1 MKFVLGK
8 KLGMMQFFDASALRA
23 IPATVIKVEQNKV
36 TQVKTKE
43 KDGYSAI
50 QLGTNQVKKL
60 NKALAGK
67 LKDLGKFRY
76 LREFRLA
83 DDKAEYNLGDS
94 WGAEALTEGEKVQ
107 VTARSKGKGF
117 AGVVKRHG
125 FHGGPKTHGQKHS
138 LRRPGSIGAT
148 TPQRV
153 VKGTRMAGHLGA
165 KQVTVK
171 GLRVVGVNKDEGL
184 LLLSGA
190 VPGSHNSLIEIRTQ
204 K

>member
-1 MKFVLGK
+1 
-8 KLGMMQFFDASALRA
+8 MMQFFDASALRA